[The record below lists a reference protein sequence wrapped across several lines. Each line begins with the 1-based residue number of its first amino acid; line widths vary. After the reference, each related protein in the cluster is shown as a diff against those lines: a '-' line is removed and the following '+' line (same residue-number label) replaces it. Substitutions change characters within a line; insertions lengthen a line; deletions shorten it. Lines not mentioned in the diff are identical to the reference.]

1 VGSATSALPTAVPE
15 EETSVKG
22 TILYPIRYG
31 WLIGCALLTVAVCGP
46 ARAQANITGKVTVP
60 QGASLTGIRV
70 VACDPTTNRIF
81 QGTVDASG
89 NFTIANVAVGTFT
102 VTVFGPGFAPQT
114 FQNVKVASQPVTQNV
129 TFTAAKPVCIVKA
142 AAPIPLTDD
151 INSASFADAPEL
163 LLNSGC
169 NIVEGLANIAN
180 FTGSAT
186 LGGRFKMKY
195 SDQAFHLAADI
206 LFPQPNVNFGSD
218 TELFKGN
225 SLEILFQNDPFN
237 ATRTQLDPMHN
248 FRVVI
253 AVTNPPRLRLG
264 NQLEQTPK
272 LNNAD
277 VKIADLVLVKERPD
291 GKGNLVR
298 ANIPWGLFVTTGSNP
313 TPMPTPKDNDIAAMD
328 IRINNTVPGAT
339 ATTAGRQFQLALSGL
354 PGTVPT
360 ALIPVQFCPKP

>member
-1 VGSATSALPTAVPE
+1 M
-15 EETSVKG
+15 
-22 TILYPIRYG
+22 ILHSIRYR

-46 ARAQANITGKVTVP
+46 ARAQTTITGTVMVP
-60 QGASLTGIRV
+60 QGTSLTGIRV
-70 VACDPTTNRIF
+70 VACDPATNRIF

-89 NFTIANVAVGTFT
+89 KFTIANVTAGTFT

-114 FQNVKVASQPVTQNV
+114 FQNVQVASQPVTQNV
-129 TFTAAKPVCIVKA
+129 TLTAAKPVCIVKA
-142 AAPIPLTDD
+142 AASIPLTDD

-163 LLNSGC
+163 LINSGC
-169 NIVEGLANIAN
+169 QIVEGLANIAS

-186 LGGRFKMKY
+186 LSGRFRMKY
-195 SDQAFHLAADI
+195 NDQALFLAGDI
-206 LFPQPNVNFGSD
+206 LLPQPNVNFGSD

-237 ATRTQLDPMHN
+237 PTRSQFDPMHN
-248 FRVVI
+248 FRVVV
-253 AVTNPPRLRLG
+253 ALTNPPRARFG
-264 NQLEQTPK
+264 NQLEQTPR

-277 VKIADLVLVKERPD
+277 VKIADIVSVKDRPD

-298 ANIPWGLFVTTGSNP
+298 VNVPWGLFVTGGSSP
-313 TPMPTPKDNDIAAMD
+313 APIAAPKDNDIAAMD
-328 IRINNTVPGAT
+328 IRINTTVPGAT

-360 ALIPVQFCPKP
+360 ALIPVQFCPKAPR